1 MLRIRKSVIGAAL
14 GLAFVVAPFVA
25 VAPAHAATATTFYN
39 APPTLSPGVT
49 RLEVLTL
56 KHELGTIRNDTA
68 LMNATNATYDPATVL
83 LVKNYQTFVGIA
95 ADGIVG
101 PTTWAWIFTGV
112 DNNAA
117 GAVKTD
123 TSRPAVRS
131 VTTTSTRGRVIQ
143 ISCPI
148 GTNVVAFAF
157 DETQPLAELGNMAP
171 CTNGVSNLTLAAN
184 AKRILGGVH
193 TYNIYAYNQATGY
206 NTRHQFV
213 SVAW

>member
-1 MLRIRKSVIGAAL
+1 MLHIRKSIIGTAL
-14 GLAFVVAPFVA
+14 GLASVVAPFVA
-25 VAPAHAATATTFYN
+25 VAPAHAATPTTFYN

-49 RLEVLTL
+49 RMEVLTL
-56 KHELGTIRNDTA
+56 KHELGTIRKDTA

-83 LVKNYQTFVGIA
+83 LVKNYQTFVGIT
-95 ADGIVG
+95 ADGVVG

-123 TSRPAVRS
+123 TSRPAVKA
-131 VTTTSTRGRVIQ
+131 VATTSAGGRIIQ
-143 ISCPI
+143 ISCPV

-157 DETQPLAELGNMAP
+157 DETQPLSELGNMAP
-171 CTNGVSNLTLAAN
+171 CTNGVSNLTLSAN
-184 AKRILGGVH
+184 AKRMLGGVH
-193 TYNIYAYNQATGY
+193 TYNIYAYNQSTGY